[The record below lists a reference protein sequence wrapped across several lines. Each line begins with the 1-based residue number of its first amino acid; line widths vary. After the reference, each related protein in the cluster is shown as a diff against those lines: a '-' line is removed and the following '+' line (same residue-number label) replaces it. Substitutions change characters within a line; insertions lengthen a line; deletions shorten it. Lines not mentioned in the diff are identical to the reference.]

1 MDKWSQ
7 SGGHELIHQASCA
20 HYFFLTLAASAK
32 CGVYAMCTAQCAV
45 FTCEIINCSM
55 LMQSWSPGLTGHRI
69 VKKVAAW
76 Y

>member
-45 FTCEIINCSM
+45 CVQC
-55 LMQSWSPGLTGHRI
+55 LL
-69 VKKVAAW
+69 VK
-76 Y
+76 